1 MVTYITFV
9 YLSNVSM
16 FAGIDAVALV
26 VTIMVGVVGVL
37 EALLMLLVVRDL
49 IALELVFVVRDV
61 AVFVTVA
68 AGIGADL
75 LLLVSFGSALFV
87 RDRVVDER
95 NTGLKISLVGLVAF
109 ILADVARSD
118 VGLDGENESDKNLH
132 FFRIQLL

>member
-1 MVTYITFV
+1 
-9 YLSNVSM
+9 M

-75 LLLVSFGSALFV
+75 LLFIGFGSALFV
-87 RDRVVDER
+87 CNRVVDER

-132 FFRIQLL
+132 FYRV